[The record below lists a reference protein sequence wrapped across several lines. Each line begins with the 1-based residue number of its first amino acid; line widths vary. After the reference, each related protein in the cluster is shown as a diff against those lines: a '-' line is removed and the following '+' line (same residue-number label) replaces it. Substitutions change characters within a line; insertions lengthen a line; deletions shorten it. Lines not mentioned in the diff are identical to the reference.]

1 MPIHHV
7 PRRELHDAL
16 HRFTR
21 ESVER
26 VTSVIPDPEDSQ
38 CFLVLTELVEVETRP
53 SREMQAH
60 NAYAKSPDPDWDTR
74 RAMYEQTPEFQK
86 RSEAGRKAWAT
97 RKANLADRA
106 EHEARHADRVT
117 Y

>member
-21 ESVER
+21 ESGER

-38 CFLVLTELVEVETRP
+38 CFLVLTELVEVETR
-53 SREMQAH
+53 
-60 NAYAKSPDPDWDTR
+60 
-74 RAMYEQTPEFQK
+74 
-86 RSEAGRKAWAT
+86 
-97 RKANLADRA
+97 
-106 EHEARHADRVT
+106 
-117 Y
+117 